1 MTNEEWKKEMEGM
14 VEVVDIND
22 KKVELKEAKKEVSK
36 VVDQIVDEVKE
47 DLKEAKQ
54 EIQEITDSSTKEAD
68 TTSEAKDTQ
77 EAEKEEEISSKEDDT
92 KDISEKTEEKAK
104 EVAETIEVEKAVD
117 EKEDTA
123 EVKEKEALPE
133 VVEEAEE
140 QKDPIVALEEDMK
153 KEGIELH
160 QDLDEAKQ
168 AKIEILAGEIK
179 DRHSV
184 IFFGARAQEAIN
196 RVSESMLEGV
206 KSKELG
212 YAGENLTQLVTT
224 LKGFDIDELDPTKKQ
239 GFFSKIFGFA
249 SPVQRFLSKYDEV
262 RVQIDKIVDDLEEKK
277 SKLLTDITA
286 LERLYKANYEFIKDL
301 DQYIA
306 AGILKLKELN
316 QELKELE
323 KEAQGSAKL
332 EKKLGVRDKRAL
344 ITALE
349 ARVHDL
355 KLSRVVALQS
365 LPSIRLIQD
374 NNKTLVEKINST
386 LVNTLPLWKNQ
397 LAQAVT
403 IFRSKKASESIKAAN
418 DFTNELLEENAK
430 KLKEATKEITEQAN
444 RGVFDIES
452 VKKAN
457 QTLIES
463 INESLD
469 ITAKAK
475 DARRKAEEELQQIE
489 KQLQDALVAA
499 EKRKIKV

>member
-1 MTNEEWKKEMEGM
+1 MTNREWKEEVDGV
-14 VEVVDIND
+14 VEVVDI
-22 KKVELKEAKKEVSK
+22 EPSKESMIEKEK
-36 VVDQIVDEVKE
+36 VVQ
-47 DLKEAKQ
+47 
-54 EIQEITDSSTKEAD
+54 T
-68 TTSEAKDTQ
+68 
-77 EAEKEEEISSKEDDT
+77 
-92 KDISEKTEEKAK
+92 
-104 EVAETIEVEKAVD
+104 
-117 EKEDTA
+117 
-123 EVKEKEALPE
+123 VKEKEE
-133 VVEEAEE
+133 NKKQESNGEEIGNEGT
-140 QKDPIVALEEDMK
+140 KDKLTSLEKEIK

-160 QDLDEAKQ
+160 QDLDDARQ
-168 AKIEILAGEIK
+168 AKVEILAEEIK
-179 DRHSV
+179 DRHSI

-196 RVSESMLEGV
+196 RVSESMLQGV
-206 KSKELG
+206 KSKDIG
-212 YAGENLTQLVTT
+212 YAGENLTKLVTT
-224 LKGFDIDELDPTKKQ
+224 LKGFDINELDPTKRQ
-239 GFFSKIFGFA
+239 GFFSKLFGFA

-286 LERLYKANYEFIKDL
+286 LGRLYKANFEFIKDL

-306 AGILKLKELN
+306 AGVYKLKELN
-316 QELKELE
+316 KELKELE
-323 KEAQGSAKL
+323 KEAKGSAKL

-344 ITALE
+344 VTALE
-349 ARVHDL
+349 ARIHDL
-355 KLSRVVALQS
+355 KLSRIVALQS

-444 RGVFDIES
+444 RGIFDVES
-452 VKKAN
+452 IKKAN

-469 ITAKAK
+469 ITYKAK
-475 DARRKAEEELQQIE
+475 KTRIKVEEELQEIE
-489 KQLQDALVAA
+489 KQLQEALVAA
-499 EKRKIKV
+499 ERRKIKA

>member
-1 MTNEEWKKEMEGM
+1 MTNEEWKNEMEGM
-14 VEVVDIND
+14 VEVVEIND
-22 KKVELKEAKKEVSK
+22 KKV
-36 VVDQIVDEVKE
+36 
-47 DLKEAKQ
+47 DLKEKQPEPAK
-54 EIQEITDSSTKEAD
+54 ID
-68 TTSEAKDTQ
+68 AKVD
-77 EAEKEEEISSKEDDT
+77 
-92 KDISEKTEEKAK
+92 EEK
-104 EVAETIEVEKAVD
+104 EVEKD
-117 EKEDTA
+117 IEKDIKEDQT
-123 EVKEKEALPE
+123 KEDKQEDKTPKDSE
-133 VVEEAEE
+133 SDDKSSENSEEEAEE
-140 QKDPIVALEEDMK
+140 EKDQVVALEDEMK

-160 QDLDEAKQ
+160 HELDDAKQ
-168 AKIEILAGEIK
+168 AKVEILAEEIK

-196 RVSESMLEGV
+196 RVSESMLQGV
-206 KSKELG
+206 KSKDLG
-212 YAGENLTQLVTT
+212 YAGENLNQLVTT

-239 GFFSKIFGFA
+239 GFFSKLFGFA
-249 SPVQRFLSKYDEV
+249 SPVERFLSKYDDV

-286 LERLYKANYEFIKDL
+286 LERLYKANFEFIKDL

-306 AGILKLKELN
+306 AGVYKLKILN
-316 QELKELE
+316 EELKELE
-323 KEAQGSAKL
+323 KEAAGSAKL

-418 DFTNELLEENAK
+418 DFTNELLEDNAK

-452 VKKAN
+452 IKKAN

-469 ITAKAK
+469 ITYKAK
-475 DARRKAEEELQQIE
+475 EARRKAEEELKQIE
-489 KQLQDALVAA
+489 SQLHEALVAA

>member
-22 KKVELKEAKKEVSK
+22 KKVELKEKSQDLINTASESENEQNEQNEQTTDKTEVAEEKEVQEEQSVK
-36 VVDQIVDEVKE
+36 NDVPSDEEIKDEEKE
-47 DLKEAKQ
+47 SQDEIIEA
-54 EIQEITDSSTKEAD
+54 EAV
-68 TTSEAKDTQ
+68 
-77 EAEKEEEISSKEDDT
+77 EKEEE
-92 KDISEKTEEKAK
+92 AK
-104 EVAETIEVEKAVD
+104 AETKESELPTENEIDNEVE
-117 EKEDTA
+117 
-123 EVKEKEALPE
+123 
-133 VVEEAEE
+133 VEE
-140 QKDPIVALEEDMK
+140 KDPITRLEEDMK
-153 KEGIELH
+153 KEGVELH

-179 DRHSV
+179 DRHSI

-196 RVSESMLEGV
+196 RVSESMLQGV

-212 YAGENLTQLVTT
+212 YAGENLNQLVTT

-239 GFFSKIFGFA
+239 GFFSKLFGFA

-306 AGILKLKELN
+306 AGIYKLKILN
-316 QELKELE
+316 EELKELE
-323 KEAQGSAKL
+323 KEARGNAKL

-344 ITALE
+344 INALE
-349 ARVHDL
+349 ARIHDL

-469 ITAKAK
+469 ITNKAK
-475 DARRKAEEELQQIE
+475 EARRKAEEELEQIE
-489 KQLQDALVAA
+489 RQLHEALVAA

>member
-1 MTNEEWKKEMEGM
+1 MTNKEWKEEIEGV
-14 VEVVDIND
+14 VEVVDI
-22 KKVELKEAKKEVSK
+22 EPSKESMIKKEK
-36 VVDQIVDEVKE
+36 VVKAV
-47 DLKEAKQ
+47 
-54 EIQEITDSSTKEAD
+54 
-68 TTSEAKDTQ
+68 
-77 EAEKEEEISSKEDDT
+77 EKEENEQQEDKQEDKQENKQENKQEDKQENIGEETKSRESK
-92 KDISEKTEEKAK
+92 
-104 EVAETIEVEKAVD
+104 
-117 EKEDTA
+117 
-123 EVKEKEALPE
+123 VKLTS
-133 VVEEAEE
+133 
-140 QKDPIVALEEDMK
+140 LEEEIK
-153 KEGIELH
+153 KDGIKLH

-168 AKIEILAGEIK
+168 AKIEILADEIK
-179 DRHSV
+179 DRYSI

-196 RVSESMLEGV
+196 RVSESMLQGV
-206 KSKELG
+206 KSEELG
-212 YAGENLTQLVTT
+212 YAGESLNSLVTT
-224 LKGFDIDELDPTKKQ
+224 LRGFDIDELDPTKKQ

-262 RVQIDKIVDDLEEKK
+262 KVQIDKIVDDLEEKK

-286 LERLYKANYEFIKDL
+286 LERLYKANFEFIKDL

-306 AGILKLKELN
+306 AGVYKLKELN
-316 QELKELE
+316 KELKELE
-323 KEAQGSAKL
+323 KEAKGSAKL

-344 ITALE
+344 VMALE

-397 LAQAVT
+397 LAQAVA

-452 VKKAN
+452 IKKAN

-469 ITAKAK
+469 ITFKAK
-475 DARRKAEEELQQIE
+475 ETRRKVEEELQQIE
-489 KQLQDALVAA
+489 KQLHEALIAA

>member
-1 MTNEEWKKEMEGM
+1 MSKKDENIVEVLDENQNTEVETKVGEKEPKELVENKAEETANSQEQEEKISETNKAEDTENVEEKSEETQEESDEE
-14 VEVVDIND
+14 VEVVEPKENVEILEEQLKEDG
-22 KKVELKEAKKEVSK
+22 VELYEG
-36 VVDQIVDEVKE
+36 Q
-47 DLKEAKQ
+47 
-54 EIQEITDSSTKEAD
+54 
-68 TTSEAKDTQ
+68 
-77 EAEKEEEISSKEDDT
+77 DDT
-92 KDISEKTEEKAK
+92 K
-104 EVAETIEVEKAVD
+104 
-117 EKEDTA
+117 
-123 EVKEKEALPE
+123 
-133 VVEEAEE
+133 
-140 QKDPIVALEEDMK
+140 
-153 KEGIELH
+153 
-160 QDLDEAKQ
+160 Q
-168 AKIEILAGEIK
+168 AKLEILAQEVK

-184 IFFGARAQEAIN
+184 IFFGAKAQEAIN

-206 KSKELG
+206 RSKDLG
-212 YAGENLTQLVTT
+212 EAGNNLNSLVTT

-277 SKLLTDITA
+277 SKLLTDVTA
-286 LERLYKANYEFIKDL
+286 LERLYKANFEFIKDL

-306 AGILKLKELN
+306 AGVYKLKGLN
-316 QELKELE
+316 QKLKTLRE
-323 KEAQGSAKL
+323 EASGNAKL
-332 EKKLGVRDKRAL
+332 EKKLGVRDLQAL

-349 ARVHDL
+349 ARVYDL
-355 KLSRVVALQS
+355 RLSRTVALQS

-452 VKKAN
+452 IKKAN
-457 QTLIES
+457 KTLIDS
-463 INESLD
+463 INESLE
-469 ITAKAK
+469 ITFKAK
-475 DARRKAEEELQQIE
+475 EARAKGEEELVKIE
-489 KQLQDALVAA
+489 QQLQDALVAA
-499 EKRKIKV
+499 EKRKIKA

>member
-22 KKVELKEAKKEVSK
+22 KKVELKEKSQDLINTASESENEQNEQNEQTTDKTEVAEEKEVQEEQSVK
-36 VVDQIVDEVKE
+36 NDVPSDEEIKDEEKE
-47 DLKEAKQ
+47 SQDEIIEA
-54 EIQEITDSSTKEAD
+54 EAV
-68 TTSEAKDTQ
+68 
-77 EAEKEEEISSKEDDT
+77 EKEEE
-92 KDISEKTEEKAK
+92 AK
-104 EVAETIEVEKAVD
+104 AETKESELPTENEIDNEVE
-117 EKEDTA
+117 
-123 EVKEKEALPE
+123 
-133 VVEEAEE
+133 VEE
-140 QKDPIVALEEDMK
+140 KDPITRLEEDMK
-153 KEGIELH
+153 KEGVELH

-179 DRHSV
+179 DRHSI

-196 RVSESMLEGV
+196 RVSESMLQGV

-212 YAGENLTQLVTT
+212 YAGENLNQLVTT

-239 GFFSKIFGFA
+239 GFFSKLFGFA

-306 AGILKLKELN
+306 AGIYKLKILN
-316 QELKELE
+316 EELKELE
-323 KEAQGSAKL
+323 KEAKGNAKL

-344 ITALE
+344 INALE
-349 ARVHDL
+349 ARIHDL

-469 ITAKAK
+469 ITNKAK
-475 DARRKAEEELQQIE
+475 EARRKAEEELEQIE
-489 KQLQDALVAA
+489 RQLHEALVAA

>member
-1 MTNEEWKKEMEGM
+1 MTNEEWKSEMEGM
-14 VEVVDIND
+14 VEVVGIND
-22 KKVELKEAKKEVSK
+22 KK
-36 VVDQIVDEVKE
+36 I
-47 DLKEAKQ
+47 DLKEEQKTLADATKDAVKTIEVADAK
-54 EIQEITDSSTKEAD
+54 AD
-68 TTSEAKDTQ
+68 T
-77 EAEKEEEISSKEDDT
+77 EKET
-92 KDISEKTEEKAK
+92 KDIVSK
-104 EVAETIEVEKAVD
+104 EVEKVEENEEVNSND
-117 EKEDTA
+117 NQDTTQTKEEVT
-123 EVKEKEALPE
+123 EVKDSIEL
-133 VVEEAEE
+133 
-140 QKDPIVALEEDMK
+140 LEEEVK

-160 QDLDEAKQ
+160 KDLDEAKQ
-168 AKIEILAGEIK
+168 AKIEILADEIK

-196 RVSESMLEGV
+196 RVSESMLQGV
-206 KSKELG
+206 KSKDLG
-212 YAGENLTQLVTT
+212 YAGENLNQLVTT

-306 AGILKLKELN
+306 AGVYKLKVLN
-316 QELKELE
+316 EELKELE
-323 KEAQGSAKL
+323 KEAQGSPKL

-452 VKKAN
+452 IKKAN
-457 QTLIES
+457 KTLIES
-463 INESLD
+463 INESLE
-469 ITAKAK
+469 ITTKAKA
-475 DARRKAEEELQQIE
+475 ARRKAEEELQEIE
-489 KQLQDALVAA
+489 KQLHEALVAA

>member
-1 MTNEEWKKEMEGM
+1 MTNREWKEEVDGV
-14 VEVVDIND
+14 VEVVDI
-22 KKVELKEAKKEVSK
+22 EPSKESMIEKEK
-36 VVDQIVDEVKE
+36 VVQ
-47 DLKEAKQ
+47 
-54 EIQEITDSSTKEAD
+54 T
-68 TTSEAKDTQ
+68 
-77 EAEKEEEISSKEDDT
+77 
-92 KDISEKTEEKAK
+92 
-104 EVAETIEVEKAVD
+104 
-117 EKEDTA
+117 
-123 EVKEKEALPE
+123 VKEKEE
-133 VVEEAEE
+133 NKKQESNGEEIGNEGT
-140 QKDPIVALEEDMK
+140 KDKLTSLEKEIK

-160 QDLDEAKQ
+160 QDLDDARQ
-168 AKIEILAGEIK
+168 AKVEILAEEIK
-179 DRHSV
+179 DRHSI

-196 RVSESMLEGV
+196 RVSESMLQGV
-206 KSKELG
+206 KSKDIG
-212 YAGENLTQLVTT
+212 YAGENLTKLVTT
-224 LKGFDIDELDPTKKQ
+224 LKGFDINELDPTKRQ
-239 GFFSKIFGFA
+239 GFFSKLFGFA

-286 LERLYKANYEFIKDL
+286 LGRLYKANFEFIKDL

-306 AGILKLKELN
+306 AGVYKLKELN
-316 QELKELE
+316 KELKELE
-323 KEAQGSAKL
+323 KEAKGSAKL

-344 ITALE
+344 VTALE
-349 ARVHDL
+349 ARIHDL
-355 KLSRVVALQS
+355 KLSRIVALQS

-444 RGVFDIES
+444 RGILDVES
-452 VKKAN
+452 IKKAN

-469 ITAKAK
+469 ITYKAK
-475 DARRKAEEELQQIE
+475 KTRIKVEEELQEIE
-489 KQLQDALVAA
+489 KQLQEALVAA
-499 EKRKIKV
+499 ERRKIKA

>member
-1 MTNEEWKKEMEGM
+1 MTNKEWKDEVEGI
-14 VEVVDIND
+14 VEVVDI
-22 KKVELKEAKKEVSK
+22 EPSKESMIKKEK
-36 VVDQIVDEVKE
+36 VV
-47 DLKEAKQ
+47 
-54 EIQEITDSSTKEAD
+54 
-68 TTSEAKDTQ
+68 
-77 EAEKEEEISSKEDDT
+77 
-92 KDISEKTEEKAK
+92 KA
-104 EVAETIEVEKAVD
+104 
-117 EKEDTA
+117 
-123 EVKEKEALPE
+123 VKEKEE
-133 VVEEAEE
+133 NKQEENNKQENNGEE
-140 QKDPIVALEEDMK
+140 IKSDGTKDKLTSLEEEIK
-153 KEGIELH
+153 EEGIELH

-168 AKIEILAGEIK
+168 AKIEILADEIK

-196 RVSESMLEGV
+196 RVSESMLQGV
-206 KSKELG
+206 KSKDLG
-212 YAGENLTQLVTT
+212 YAGENLNKLVTT

-239 GFFSKIFGFA
+239 GIFSKLFGFA

-277 SKLLTDITA
+277 SKLLVDITA
-286 LERLYKANYEFIKDL
+286 LDRLYKANFEFIKDL

-306 AGILKLKELN
+306 AGIYKLKELN
-316 QELKELE
+316 KELAELE
-323 KEAQGSAKL
+323 KEAKGSAKL

-344 ITALE
+344 VTALE

-355 KLSRVVALQS
+355 KLSRVVAIQS

-452 VKKAN
+452 IKKAN

-469 ITAKAK
+469 ITYKAK
-475 DARRKAEEELQQIE
+475 ETRRKVEEELQQIE
-489 KQLQDALVAA
+489 EQLHEALIAA

>member
-1 MTNEEWKKEMEGM
+1 MKEYKMPNEQNEQKKD
-14 VEVVDIND
+14 VID
-22 KKVELKEAKKEVSK
+22 
-36 VVDQIVDEVKE
+36 
-47 DLKEAKQ
+47 
-54 EIQEITDSSTKEAD
+54 ITDAITNKDSDTNSIEVDTDKEEVD
-68 TTSEAKDTQ
+68 TLTVSQ
-77 EAEKEEEISSKEDDT
+77 EERVNEQKEEISKEEISNESAEVIKEKEENIKEEAQKNEDENSKNEQNISKEDDE
-92 KDISEKTEEKAK
+92 ILP
-104 EVAETIEVEKAVD
+104 I
-117 EKEDTA
+117 EKELKND
-123 EVKEKEALPE
+123 
-133 VVEEAEE
+133 
-140 QKDPIVALEEDMK
+140 
-153 KEGIELH
+153 GIELH
-160 QDLDEAKQ
+160 QDLDEARQ
-168 AKIEILAGEIK
+168 AKVEILAQEIK
-179 DRHSV
+179 DRQSI
-184 IFFGARAQEAIN
+184 IFFGSKAQEAIN
-196 RVSESMLEGV
+196 RVSESMLQGV
-206 KSKELG
+206 KSKDLG
-212 YAGENLTQLVTT
+212 YAGDSLNSLVTT

-239 GFFSKIFGFA
+239 GFFSKLFGFA

-286 LERLYKANYEFIKDL
+286 LERLYKANFEFIKDL

-306 AGILKLKELN
+306 AGVYKLKELN
-316 QELKELE
+316 KELKELE
-323 KEAQGSAKL
+323 KEAKGSTKL

-344 ITALE
+344 VTALE

-452 VKKAN
+452 IKKAN
-457 QTLIES
+457 QTLIDS

-469 ITAKAK
+469 ITFKAKEARAKA
-475 DARRKAEEELQQIE
+475 EVELEQIE

-499 EKRKIKV
+499 ERRKIKV